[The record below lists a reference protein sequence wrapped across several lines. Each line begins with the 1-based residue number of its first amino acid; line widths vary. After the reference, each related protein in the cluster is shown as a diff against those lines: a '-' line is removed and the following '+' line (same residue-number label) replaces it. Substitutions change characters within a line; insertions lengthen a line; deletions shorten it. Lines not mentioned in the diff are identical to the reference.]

1 MREGTV
7 EGRGGSFTLIMGP
20 PISSSLYVHVW
31 WPLQVR
37 SSHLVHHGST
47 SVLSNYEALIFVKA
61 RSPPS
66 ERTQRESERAS
77 EGECVCECVCE
88 RVSQAKE
95 RGGGV

>member
-1 MREGTV
+1 MREGTA

-47 SVLSNYEALIFVKA
+47 SVTTRRSSLSRLEVH
-61 RSPPS
+61 P
-66 ERTQRESERAS
+66 QRELRERVSERAS
-77 EGECVCECVCE
+77 ESVCECVCE

>member
-37 SSHLVHHGST
+37 SSHLIHHGST
-47 SVLSNYEALIFVKA
+47 SVTTRRSSLSRLEVH
-61 RSPPS
+61 P
-66 ERTQRESERAS
+66 QRELRERVSERAREIES
-77 EGECVCECVCE
+77 VCE

-95 RGGGV
+95 SGGGV

>member
-37 SSHLVHHGST
+37 SSHLIHHGST
-47 SVLSNYEALIFVKA
+47 SVTTRRSSLSRLEVH
-61 RSPPS
+61 P
-66 ERTQRESERAS
+66 QRELRERVSERARES
-77 EGECVCECVCE
+77 VCVCE

-95 RGGGV
+95 SGGGV

>member
-37 SSHLVHHGST
+37 SSHLIHHGST
-47 SVLSNYEALIFVKA
+47 SVTTRRSSLSRLEVHPQQF
-61 RSPPS
+61 P
-66 ERTQRESERAS
+66 QRELRERVSERARES
-77 EGECVCECVCE
+77 VCVCE

>member
-47 SVLSNYEALIFVKA
+47 SVTTRRSSLSRLEVH
-61 RSPPS
+61 P
-66 ERTQRESERAS
+66 QRELRERVSERARV
-77 EGECVCECVCE
+77 CVSVP
-88 RVSQAKE
+88 VSRSTKVTRE